1 MQSIWANEDNYRKIF
16 WSKILNFTW
25 MHFHEY
31 FIWLIPWINILF
43 TISICFVHPWANK
56 AYPDQT
62 LSDLSLLFTVSIGFV
77 HAWANNADPDQTL
90 FDLSLHCLLR
100 SVYIPISMVNMVQ
113 WCPSKYLG
121 QMCSLIRCHIL
132 QHLIWVYTLCSGL
145 TIGLDKSILGN
156 PGVIHYV
163 TLHSSPLGQLTDET
177 SFSMTIHNTG
187 EYLNS

>member
-1 MQSIWANEDNYRKIF
+1 MRIKAEQYVQMQSIWANEDNYRKIF

-100 SVYIPISMVNMVQ
+100 SVYPNFYG
-113 WCPSKYLG
+113 KYGSVMSIQIFRANVFIDQMPYFAASDLG
-121 QMCSLIRCHIL
+121 
-132 QHLIWVYTLCSGL
+132 
-145 TIGLDKSILGN
+145 
-156 PGVIHYV
+156 
-163 TLHSSPLGQLTDET
+163 LHSLLRP
-177 SFSMTIHNTG
+177 HHRPR
-187 EYLNS
+187 